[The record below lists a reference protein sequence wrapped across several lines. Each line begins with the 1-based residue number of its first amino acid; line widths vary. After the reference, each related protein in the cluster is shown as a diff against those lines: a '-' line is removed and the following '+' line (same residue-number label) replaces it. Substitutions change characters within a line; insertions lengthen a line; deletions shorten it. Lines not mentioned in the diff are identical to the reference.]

1 MARPSRRYPSL
12 SDYWTEGRAQVSA
25 LRRTFQMEC
34 AKVLRKREGDDF
46 QIYRKP
52 KGRESGGEGVV

>member
-1 MARPSRRYPSL
+1 M
-12 SDYWTEGRAQVSA
+12 G
-25 LRRTFQMEC
+25 RTFQMEC